1 MKSKERSVDR
11 GKSNKKKKS
20 SKGAGNKLENVI
32 DMDLNPQRNK
42 YIPTRTM
49 MQRLVM
55 RASVLDPRD
64 ADALPYMEDI
74 RPWIKRENKDIF

>member
-1 MKSKERSVDR
+1 
-11 GKSNKKKKS
+11 
-20 SKGAGNKLENVI
+20 
-32 DMDLNPQRNK
+32 MDLNPQRNK
-42 YIPTRTM
+42 YIPSRTM